1 MYSDDEE
8 REIVVG
14 SASFRAFSLGS
25 GEEKEEDDYEVMW
38 DDAHSS

>member
-25 GEEKEEDDYEVMW
+25 GEEDDYEVMW